1 MLNKE
6 ILYSLDDVAII
17 PADTSDVD
25 HRSNCNPY
33 KYFGDGKYLPIFT
46 APMFNVVNKDTLDL
60 YEKNNIIPILPRVKE
75 EEISILERVKL
86 SKRYWCAFG
95 LDEFITNFAIGKTT
109 GIHYVL
115 VDIANGNMNKLI
127 RGIKT
132 AKAENP
138 ELVIMAGNVANP
150 KTYVAL
156 AYAGADYVRVSVGSG
171 SVCTTASNLGIF
183 YGMASLIQEC
193 FNKKLAKKL
202 TTKIVADGGIKGS
215 RYIIKALALGADY
228 VIFHGARTLV
238 IEEADYAERFYLLN
252 ERAKQFGVQIA
263 HENVVHYVGEQP
275 GFLTRLRDHLGGDFR
290 MVLDLKQAKRAGAD
304 PFAFLQRLGE
314 NIVHIHVSD
323 STAAKDCLPPGEG
336 TFDFVRLKETLVRLG
351 YDRTLMIE
359 LYHDNFTGDA
369 QLTNALHFLQN
380 LF

>member
-33 KYFGDGKYLPIFT
+33 KYFGEGKYLPIFT

-75 EEISILERVKL
+75 EEISTLERVKL
-86 SKRYWCAFG
+86 SKKYWCAFG

-109 GIHYVL
+109 GTHYVL

-228 VIFHGARTLV
+228 VMCGGLFNKAFEAPGHLYKKDATGCYHEWITPKKEFTEYDKKELISEGIYHEYYGMSTKKAQKEMGSTHLKTGEGKCTVNKVEYTLSGLV
-238 IEEADYAERFYLLN
+238 ENLRDFIRSAMSYCGITEIEEFNPSNVETYLLS
-252 ERAKQFGVQIA
+252 
-263 HENVVHYVGEQP
+263 P
-275 GFLTRLRDHLGGDFR
+275 
-290 MVLDLKQAKRAGAD
+290 
-304 PFAFLQRLGE
+304 
-314 NIVHIHVSD
+314 
-323 STAAKDCLPPGEG
+323 TAAKAFND
-336 TFDFVRLKETLVRLG
+336 
-351 YDRTLMIE
+351 
-359 LYHDNFTGDA
+359 
-369 QLTNALHFLQN
+369 
-380 LF
+380 

>member
-33 KYFGDGKYLPIFT
+33 KCFGEGKYLPIFT

-75 EEISILERVKL
+75 EEISILERVEL

-109 GIHYVL
+109 GTHYVL

-132 AKAENP
+132 AKEENP

-193 FNKKLAKKL
+193 FNKKLSKKL

-228 VIFHGARTLV
+228 VMCGGLFNKALEAPCALYKLSSGTNGSEEYELFLSDSKEFRTDKWTNERKKELITNGLYHQYYGMSTKKAQKEMGSTNLKTGEGKYTYNRVEYTLSGLV
-238 IEEADYAERFYLLN
+238 ENLRDFIRSAMSYCGITEIEEFNPSNVETYLLS
-252 ERAKQFGVQIA
+252 
-263 HENVVHYVGEQP
+263 P
-275 GFLTRLRDHLGGDFR
+275 
-290 MVLDLKQAKRAGAD
+290 
-304 PFAFLQRLGE
+304 
-314 NIVHIHVSD
+314 
-323 STAAKDCLPPGEG
+323 TAAKAFND
-336 TFDFVRLKETLVRLG
+336 
-351 YDRTLMIE
+351 
-359 LYHDNFTGDA
+359 
-369 QLTNALHFLQN
+369 
-380 LF
+380 